1 MDERH
6 DQDPYGLEALERG
19 MDALIATCRRLKEE
33 NDMLRAQVTLLMEE
47 RALLVE
53 RNENARVRVESII
66 ARLKEMEEE
75 A

>member
-1 MDERH
+1 
-6 DQDPYGLEALERG
+6 
-19 MDALIATCRRLKEE
+19 
-33 NDMLRAQVTLLMEE
+33 MLRAQVTLLMEE

-53 RNENARVRVESII
+53 RNETARARVESII